1 MADTAKVPS
10 IQSER
15 PTGVTIL
22 GIIHIVFAILM
33 VATVVMVVTFA
44 TMESF
49 SSMMGGSFS
58 PMIESM
64 MGNTM
69 TVFAGFIA
77 GGVGILA
84 AIEFVIAW
92 ALFSGKSWGRIAVMA
107 LAMADFIIHCATLV
121 VGNLFAI
128 PHIILDLITFF
139 YMWKPNVVAYFNQKN
154 ISFT

>member
-10 IQSER
+10 LQSER

-33 VATVVMVVTFA
+33 IMAVAMVVAFS
-44 TMESF
+44 TM
-49 SSMMGGSFS
+49 MGSFS
-58 PMIESM
+58 SM

-69 TVFAGFIA
+69 TAFSGFIA
-77 GGVGILA
+77 VGVGILA

-107 LAMADFIIHCATLV
+107 LTMADFIIHCATLV

-139 YMWKPNVVAYFNQKN
+139 YMWKPNVIAYFNQKN